1 MDAGSTGFEVVTSN
15 MGDANK
21 KGEVAAFEVV
31 SVGSILCTVV
41 ISLTIS

>member
-1 MDAGSTGFEVVTSN
+1 MDTGSAVFEVVTSN
-15 MGDANK
+15 MGDANN

-31 SVGSILCTVV
+31 SVGSILSTVV